1 MYIMII
7 IIVMILLG
15 LQDGV
20 QAQGQLQRKDGND
33 GGDGGGNGHPHRMQ
47 HQGQI
52 LGKIAHFF
60 MCLVWTEPKNKCCR
74 TENIDTCWQQ
84 IAALCAKYH
93 PAVYLYC
100 AGLFEWTQVL
110 NFDSIN

>member
-1 MYIMII
+1 MYII
-7 IIVMILLG
+7 IIIIILLG

-33 GGDGGGNGHPHRMQ
+33 GDGNGHPHRMQ

-52 LGKIAHFF
+52 LGKMAVVFYV
-60 MCLVWTEPKNKCCR
+60 L
-74 TENIDTCWQQ
+74 CWLSLKINAVGQKTLTP

-100 AGLFEWTQVL
+100 AGLFVWMNTSFEFWRYR
-110 NFDSIN
+110 

>member
-1 MYIMII
+1 MYIM

-52 LGKIAHFF
+52 LGKIAVIFLCVLCGLSLKINVVGQKTLTPVDNKLLPCVQNTTLLF
-60 MCLVWTEPKNKCCR
+60 TFTVLDCLNEHK
-74 TENIDTCWQQ
+74 
-84 IAALCAKYH
+84 
-93 PAVYLYC
+93 
-100 AGLFEWTQVL
+100 F
-110 NFDSIN
+110 

>member
-1 MYIMII
+1 MMKG
-7 IIVMILLG
+7 VTVSSTDCCMILMG

-52 LGKIAHFF
+52 LGKMAVIIVY

-74 TENIDTCWQQ
+74 TENVDIC
-84 IAALCAKYH
+84 
-93 PAVYLYC
+93 
-100 AGLFEWTQVL
+100 
-110 NFDSIN
+110 